1 MEQKHI
7 DDMLNSLIEKLA
19 ALEHERWSHWQR
31 YVHAKG
37 VRQRD
42 GSLLLP
48 AELVTHWE
56 AQTGKKYEELNDQE
70 KESDREQVRKYLP
83 IVAAALKEGPDR
95 DR

>member
-1 MEQKHI
+1 MEHGRI
-7 DDMLNSLIEKLA
+7 DDVLNGLIEKLVA
-19 ALEHERWSHWQR
+19 IEHERWSHWQR

-48 AELVTHWE
+48 AEVVTHWE
-56 AQTGKKYEELNDQE
+56 TQISKKYEELNDQE
-70 KESDREQVRKYLP
+70 KESDREQVRKYMP

-95 DR
+95 GR